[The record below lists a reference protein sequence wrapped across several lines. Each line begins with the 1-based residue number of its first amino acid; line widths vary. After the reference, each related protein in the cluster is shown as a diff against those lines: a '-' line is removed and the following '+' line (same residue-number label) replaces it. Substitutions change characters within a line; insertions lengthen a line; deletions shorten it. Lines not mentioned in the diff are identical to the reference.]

1 LALAMAG
8 RGAAVT
14 LVPPGQEPKAES
26 EMDAELASFMTEVHT
41 IMDAEKLSDKDQIA
55 RLHRPGAKYFNMN
68 PFEVLGL
75 SHKASAE
82 DVRKAYRRM
91 SVQVHPDKNP
101 DNKLAQPAFEL
112 VKAAHERLEDPER
125 MAFCQ
130 RICSAA
136 EEAVEKRV
144 AKDKKKLRKEG
155 EDEKVPED
163 DPEKMAL
170 AVKVMISRMFS
181 EFESRKRQLETRDM
195 EARKKAKEEQAERE
209 FMEAL
214 AKREQ
219 KMWEKSRQ
227 KRVNGWRSW
236 SSTGGGKSKVPNKVK
251 EERRPDGSGYN
262 SYWDEKGEDYKKEWR

>member
-1 LALAMAG
+1 MAG

-14 LVPPGQEPKAES
+14 LVPAGQEPKAES
-26 EMDAELASFMTEVHT
+26 EMDAELAAFMTEVHT

-55 RLHRPGAKYFNMN
+55 RLFRPGAKYFNMN

-75 SHKASAE
+75 SHKASSE

-101 DNKLAQPAFEL
+101 GNELAQPAFEL
-112 VKAAHERLEDPER
+112 VKAAHERLEDSER

-130 RICSAA
+130 RICAAA

-155 EDEKVPED
+155 QEEQVPED
-163 DPEKMAL
+163 EPEKMAL
-170 AVKVMISRMFS
+170 SVKVMISRMFS
-181 EFESRKRQLETRDM
+181 EFESRKRQLETRDV

-219 KMWEKSRQ
+219 KMWERSRQ

-236 SSTGGGKSKVPNKVK
+236 SSTGGGKSKIPNKVK

-262 SYWDEKGEDYKKEWR
+262 SYWDDKGEDYKKEWR

>member
-1 LALAMAG
+1 
-8 RGAAVT
+8 
-14 LVPPGQEPKAES
+14 
-26 EMDAELASFMTEVHT
+26 MDAELAAFMTEVHT
-41 IMDAEKLSDKDQIA
+41 IHDAEKLSSGDQIA

-75 SHKASAE
+75 SHKASQE

-101 DNKLAQPAFEL
+101 NNDRAQSAFEL
-112 VKAAHERLEDPER
+112 VKAAHERLEDAER

-155 EDEKVPED
+155 QEDTVPED

-170 AVKVMISRMFS
+170 AVKVMISRMFA
-181 EFESRKRQLETRDM
+181 EFESRKRQLEEKDA
-195 EARKKAKEEQAERE
+195 EQRKKAKEEQAERE

-236 SSTGGGKSKVPNKVK
+236 SATGGGKSKIPNKVK
-251 EERRPDGSGYN
+251 EERRTDGTGYN

>member
-1 LALAMAG
+1 MAG

-14 LVPPGQEPKAES
+14 LVPAGQMPKAES
-26 EMDAELASFMTEVHT
+26 EIDAEMAAFMTEVHT
-41 IMDAEKLSDKDQIA
+41 IMDAEKLSSGDQIA
-55 RLHRPGAKYFNMN
+55 RLHRPGAKYFNLN

-75 SHKASAE
+75 SHKASDE

-101 DNKLAQPAFEL
+101 GNELAQPAFEM
-112 VKAAHERLEDPER
+112 VKAAHERLEEPER

-130 RICSAA
+130 RICAAA

-144 AKDKKKLRKEG
+144 AKDRKKLKKDGLE
-155 EDEKVPED
+155 EKVPED

-170 AVKVMISRMFS
+170 AVKVMISRMFA
-181 EFESRKRQLETRDM
+181 EFESRKRMLETRDM
-195 EARKKAKEEQAERE
+195 EQRKKAKEEQAERE

-236 SSTGGGKSKVPNKVK
+236 SSSGGGKSKIPNKVK
-251 EERRPDGSGYN
+251 EERRSDGTGYN
-262 SYWDEKGEDYKKEWR
+262 SYLDEKGEDYKKDWR